1 MALQENRQEKN
12 ATSYD
17 ERQGY
22 LRDRQSPI
30 LNLATAI
37 MGADQQNTPPRQGRV
52 EEKKKLAGNL
62 SQSLIQPH
70 LENMNSELD

>member
-37 MGADQQNTPPRQGRV
+37 MGADQQNTPPRQDSAK
-52 EEKKKLAGNL
+52 EKKKKKLEICP
-62 SQSLIQPH
+62 SL
-70 LENMNSELD
+70 